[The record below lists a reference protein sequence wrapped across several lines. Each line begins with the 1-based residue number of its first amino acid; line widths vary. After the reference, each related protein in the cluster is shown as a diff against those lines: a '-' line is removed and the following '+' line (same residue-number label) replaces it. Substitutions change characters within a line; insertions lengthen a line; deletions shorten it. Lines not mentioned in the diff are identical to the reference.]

1 MFETTFEG
9 KLAQLTGPLLT
20 WAAQDLSVAPVAD
33 LPTDIEVLLRARNL
47 VDGELLV
54 CDRSGESARLG
65 GGSTVGWLADA
76 GRLDHRHAS
85 SLVRTARGLAD
96 RLPATAKGAVDG

>member
-1 MFETTFEG
+1 MGQASAVKSGAVELWTVTRYPQIAVPAGQGWYPSARPARVERTFETFEG

-47 VDGELLV
+47 VDGELL
-54 CDRSGESARLG
+54 RRLQ
-65 GGSTVGWLADA
+65 V
-76 GRLDHRHAS
+76 
-85 SLVRTARGLAD
+85 
-96 RLPATAKGAVDG
+96 